1 MLRGNFPNN
10 SPVHI
15 ASTDNKITHYEH
27 YFGVGYSAEYN
38 TIRFW
43 FDIGPNDTHYGFIIR
58 CHQRCHANSYFGY
71 VEFVLHGKQNFYD
84 LTCSKNI
91 APIPLFCVYPDTS
104 SNSTPRYIDIV
115 YVGPTSTQALFEF
128 INHNNWSSTLGRSVK
143 LNKVELLNTS
153 QVPYFLQPGFVIN
166 RSNNSWVPSYYG
178 NNLHLIYR
186 GDTRALGTAK
196 SLKIWKGFTHLLIKS
211 PYCNSEFDAD
221 MTERSNHHVSHS
233 LFTDILILK
242 KRGINNLF
250 APRYY
255 IETPQS
261 SIEGV
266 VSKVTLLSENNITYD
281 GEDSLYYYFH
291 IGANNSGEYDNHIII
306 HGMNLSVIKQSD
318 TISLSLGEK
327 KRNNNIGLLCL
338 TFKERAP
345 PLLIL
350 VKLIKF

>member
-43 FDIGPNDTHYGFIIR
+43 FDIGPNDSHYGFIIR

-71 VEFVLHGKQNFYD
+71 SEFILHGKANSYYMMCSQNPA
-84 LTCSKNI
+84 S
-91 APIPLFCVYPDTS
+91 PIPLFCVYPDLT

-115 YVGPTSTQALFEF
+115 YVGPASTQALFEF

-153 QVPYFLQPGFVIN
+153 QVPYFLQPGFVVS
-166 RSNNSWVPSYYG
+166 RSNNAWVPNYYG
-178 NNLHLIYR
+178 NNSHLIYR

-196 SLKIWKGFTHLLIKS
+196 SLKIWKGFTHLLIKPTQVSSESNSNITTKTANYTS
-211 PYCNSEFDAD
+211 P
-221 MTERSNHHVSHS
+221 
-233 LFTDILILK
+233 
-242 KRGINNLF
+242 NLF
-250 APRYY
+250 ININSVISKITYPL
-255 IETPQS
+255 ITTMHETPS
-261 SIEGV
+261 STTSTWYSLVE
-266 VSKVTLLSENNITYD
+266 KVWLCTENSLIYD
-281 GEDSLYYYFH
+281 GSDDLYYYFH
-291 IGANNSGEYDNHIII
+291 IGANYTGDGDNYIII
-306 HGMNLSVIKQSD
+306 QGMNLSVTKQSD
-318 TISLSLGEK
+318 TISLSIGEK

-345 PLLIL
+345 PC
-350 VKLIKF
+350 

>member
-27 YFGVGYSAEYN
+27 YFGTGYSAEYN

-71 VEFVLHGKQNFYD
+71 SEFILHGKVNFYYMM
-84 LTCSKNI
+84 CSQNP
-91 APIPLFCVYPDTS
+91 ASPIPLFCVYPDLT

-115 YVGPTSTQALFEF
+115 YVGPDSTQALFEF

-153 QVPYFLQPGFVIN
+153 QVPYFLQPGFVVT
-166 RSNNSWVPSYYG
+166 RHNNTWTPNYYG
-178 NNLHLIYR
+178 NNKHLIYR
-186 GDTRALGTAK
+186 GDTRTLGTAK
-196 SLKIWKGFTHLLIKS
+196 SLKIWKGFTHLLIK
-211 PYCNSEFDAD
+211 PTQVNSE
-221 MTERSNHHVSHS
+221 SN
-233 LFTDILILK
+233 
-242 KRGINNLF
+242 
-250 APRYY
+250 
-255 IETPQS
+255 
-261 SIEGV
+261 
-266 VSKVTLLSENNITYD
+266 NNITTKSHHYQSSDLFISINSVINKVNYPLMATTYITQLDTISTFYNLVEDLYLYIENSLIYD
-281 GEDSLYYYFH
+281 GSDDLYYYFH
-291 IGANNSGEYDNHIII
+291 IGNNTSYNGDVDNYIII
-306 HGMNLSVIKQSD
+306 QGINLSSVKNSD
-318 TISLSLGEK
+318 TISLSIGEK

-345 PLLIL
+345 PC
-350 VKLIKF
+350 